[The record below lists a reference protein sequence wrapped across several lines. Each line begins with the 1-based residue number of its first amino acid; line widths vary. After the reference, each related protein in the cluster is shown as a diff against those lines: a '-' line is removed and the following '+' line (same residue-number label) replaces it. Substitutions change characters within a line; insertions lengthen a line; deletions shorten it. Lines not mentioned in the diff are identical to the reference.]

1 MAVPPRSSTAL
12 AVLAW
17 THGVFYILSGGWA
30 LVGIESFQMITGP
43 KTDLWL
49 VRTVGSL
56 LTLTGILL
64 LVGACRRRVSVE
76 LAVIALGQNLIL
88 SAIALVYVWKGVIL
102 SIYLFDAM
110 VQTTMAL
117 AWLFALW
124 RQHVSLSPREDSSRA
139 A

>member
-1 MAVPPRSSTAL
+1 
-12 AVLAW
+12 
-17 THGVFYILSGGWA
+17 
-30 LVGIESFQMITGP
+30 MITGP